1 MKRIRIFQ
9 HLDCEGPAY
18 LQTLLQ
24 AKQIPIDLVRI
35 DANEP
40 VRTEL
45 DDLAGLIFMGGPMSV
60 NDPLP
65 WIEHEL
71 ALIRQVVAGGIPALG
86 VCLGSQLIAKALGA
100 RVHPGDCMEIG
111 WYPVSTRAT
120 HPLLDGLPNSFE
132 AFHWHGETF
141 ELPAGA
147 VLLFGNDRYAHQG
160 FAIGPHLGLQFHVE
174 MEAGLVREWVQRN
187 PGDLERR
194 CERGHDASAILHDLD
209 AHVTALQR
217 VADVL
222 FNNWLRNCRFD

>member
-24 AKQIPIDLVRI
+24 AKRIPIELVRI
-35 DANEP
+35 DANDP
-40 VRTEL
+40 VIAEL
-45 DDLAGLIFMGGPMSV
+45 DNLAGLIFMGGPMSV

-65 WIEHEL
+65 WIDQEL
-71 ALIRQVVAGGIPALG
+71 ALIRQALAQDIPCLG

-100 RVHPGDCMEIG
+100 RVYPGPCMEIG
-111 WYPVSTRAT
+111 WYPVSTRT
-120 HPLLDGLPNSFE
+120 SHSLLEGLPETFE

-141 ELPAGA
+141 DLPPDA
-147 VLLFGNDRYAHQG
+147 VLLFGNDSYARQG

-174 MEAGLVREWVQRN
+174 MEAELVREWVSRN

-194 CERGHDASAILHDLD
+194 CEQDHDASVILHDLD
-209 AHVTALQR
+209 AHIATLHR
-217 VADVL
+217 VAEPL